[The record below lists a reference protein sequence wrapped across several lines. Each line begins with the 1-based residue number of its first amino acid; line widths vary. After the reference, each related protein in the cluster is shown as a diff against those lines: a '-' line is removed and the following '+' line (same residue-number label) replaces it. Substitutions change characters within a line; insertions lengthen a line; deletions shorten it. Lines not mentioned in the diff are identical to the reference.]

1 MNPIWTHFCSHKM
14 EDWLSWLR
22 TVHIN
27 SYLELT
33 ERFIATHPYFVP
45 SETHFDDTQ
54 NQLFQK
60 LIVDWD
66 FINSLSDKGLLVW
79 ANSNFL
85 DFIEALEPYGI
96 KYPDIRR
103 LTTFLRLHLEW
114 FTRVYQFTRAD
125 LILEL
130 RESGRNL

>member
-66 FINSLSDKGLLVW
+66 FINSLSDKGLGELTILTDFTHTCILCIH
-79 ANSNFL
+79 SNKSFKE
-85 DFIEALEPYGI
+85 D
-96 KYPDIRR
+96 D
-103 LTTFLRLHLEW
+103 
-114 FTRVYQFTRAD
+114 
-125 LILEL
+125 
-130 RESGRNL
+130 N